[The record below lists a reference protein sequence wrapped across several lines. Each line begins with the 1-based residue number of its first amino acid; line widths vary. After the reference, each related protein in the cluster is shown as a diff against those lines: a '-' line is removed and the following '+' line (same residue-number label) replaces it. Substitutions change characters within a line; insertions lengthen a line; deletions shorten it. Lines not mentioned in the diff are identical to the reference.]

1 MPIIFDD
8 DAKKKLKMQMIE
20 NGFNLIKKYGLKK
33 TSVEDITRISGI
45 AKGTFYN
52 FFKSKEDF
60 VHEIVIFKRTQA
72 KKEFELLLNNN
83 GKIQRDQFKN
93 YIEML
98 LFGDYNLFLYLSQDD
113 IAILKA
119 RWPKEYFINDA
130 NDETTSLWI
139 LSHIENLSSHRNWKI
154 FANHMKSIAIIQ
166 ANKEN
171 LYEDVYKETIDMLI
185 KGILDYLYIDSE

>member
-1 MPIIFDD
+1 MPVIFDD
-8 DAKKKLKMQMIE
+8 DKKKKLKIQMLE

-60 VHEIVIFKRTQA
+60 VHEIFLFKRDQA
-72 KKEFELLLNNN
+72 KKEFQLLLNNN
-83 GKIQRDQFKN
+83 GKIERGEFKI

-98 LFGDYNLFLYLSQDD
+98 LFYDYNLFSYLSEDD

-119 RWPKEYFINDA
+119 RWPKEYFINAD
-130 NDETTSLWI
+130 NDKTTSLWI
-139 LSHIENLSSHRNWKI
+139 LSHIENLSNNCNWKV
-154 FANHMKSIAIIQ
+154 FANHMKAIAIIQ
-166 ANKEN
+166 ANKES
-171 LYEDVYKETIDMLI
+171 LYIDVYKETIDMLI
-185 KGILDYLYIDSE
+185 KVILDYLYTD

>member
-8 DAKKKLKMQMIE
+8 NTKKKLQIQMLE
-20 NGFNLIKKYGLKK
+20 NGFSLIKKYGLKK

-60 VHEIVIFKRTQA
+60 VHEIVLFKRDQA
-72 KKEFELLLNNN
+72 KKQFQLLLNVH
-83 GKIQRDQFKN
+83 GKMEREQFKN
-93 YIEML
+93 YLEIL
-98 LFGDYNLFLYLSQDD
+98 LFDDYNLFSYLSQDD
-113 IAILKA
+113 IAVLKA
-119 RWPKEYFINDA
+119 RWPKEYFINDT

-139 LSHIENLSSHRNWKI
+139 LSHIENISPHCNWKI
-154 FANHMKSIAIIQ
+154 FANYIKSIAIIQ

-171 LYEDVYKETIDMLI
+171 LYEDAYKETIDMLI
-185 KGILDYLYIDSE
+185 NNILDYLYANLK

>member
-1 MPIIFDD
+1 
-8 DAKKKLKMQMIE
+8 
-20 NGFNLIKKYGLKK
+20 
-33 TSVEDITRISGI
+33 
-45 AKGTFYN
+45 
-52 FFKSKEDF
+52 
-60 VHEIVIFKRTQA
+60 
-72 KKEFELLLNNN
+72 
-83 GKIQRDQFKN
+83 
-93 YIEML
+93 ML